1 MRAPSALVEV
11 EPACEE
17 VELAYDWSG
26 WEEWLRGYL
35 DIERQLLI
43 EGLGKALGMVP
54 ASVGV
59 GGRGGNDPPGASL
72 YPAQLFARLTR
83 GHCAALAMPITL
95 MTAPS
100 VITPRSANQLRK
112 AKQLSGTAT
121 ASNKSRFM
129 VKCLCLWLRP
139 PPNSSRPPPSDNA
152 VQKIS
157 EQHWSAKPPR

>member
-1 MRAPSALVEV
+1 MSEAVMRAPSALVEV

-72 YPAQLFARLTR
+72 YPAELSAGSTR
-83 GHCAALAMPITL
+83 GHCGRPALAMPITL

-100 VITPRSANQLRK
+100 VITPRNANQLRK
-112 AKQLSGTAT
+112 AKQLSGIAT

-129 VKCLCLWLRP
+129 AKCVCLWLR
-139 PPNSSRPPPSDNA
+139 RTT
-152 VQKIS
+152 
-157 EQHWSAKPPR
+157 

>member
-1 MRAPSALVEV
+1 MSEAVMRAPSALVEV

-43 EGLGKALGMVP
+43 EGLRKALGMVP

-72 YPAQLFARLTR
+72 YPGGAVRWFDTR
-83 GHCAALAMPITL
+83 PL
-95 MTAPS
+95 
-100 VITPRSANQLRK
+100 RSA
-112 AKQLSGTAT
+112 
-121 ASNKSRFM
+121 
-129 VKCLCLWLRP
+129 RP
-139 PPNSSRPPPSDNA
+139 GYADHIDDGAERHYTEECQPT
-152 VQKIS
+152 
-157 EQHWSAKPPR
+157 